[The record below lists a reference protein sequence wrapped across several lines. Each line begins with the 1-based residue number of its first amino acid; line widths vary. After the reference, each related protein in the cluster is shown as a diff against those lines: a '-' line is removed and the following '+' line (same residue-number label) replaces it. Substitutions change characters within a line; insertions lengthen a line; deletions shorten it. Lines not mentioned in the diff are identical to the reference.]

1 MNTPNTNI
9 ARPSQDVTAANP
21 FQSERH
27 QHINQG
33 AVAIEESRAIA
44 EAQGKLIVAKR
55 FPRDQ
60 AAAYER
66 IMKSCAR
73 KGLAEAAMYSFPR
86 GGQVITGPSI
96 RLAEELA
103 RAWGNI
109 DYGIRELSQKEGGSE
124 MEAYCWDLETNT
136 FSSQKFTVKH
146 ELHTKNGVK
155 RLTDPRD
162 IYEITANNG
171 GRRLRARIL
180 AILPPD
186 IVDAAVEQCYA
197 TLAGA
202 NTEPIEDRVKKMLKA
217 FSPFGV
223 MKEHIEQ
230 RLGKKLDSVLSEDIV
245 QLTTIYQSLRDNMSK
260 PSDWFGSP
268 DAAEAPAP
276 IAELNTQVS
285 EQTAKPKA
293 TRSRRPTPEIQE
305 AELVQTG
312 ESPKM
317 VEQPKADEQANPQP
331 SEEYL
336 M

>member
-1 MNTPNTNI
+1 MTQNNTQLATANG
-9 ARPSQDVTAANP
+9 SQLANP
-21 FQSERH
+21 FASNRH
-27 QHINQG
+27 ADINQG

-60 AAAYER
+60 AAAFER

-109 DYGIRELSQKEGGSE
+109 DYGIRELSQKEGVSE

-146 ELHTKNGVK
+146 ELHTKHGVK
-155 RLTDPRD
+155 KLTDPRD
-162 IYEITANNG
+162 IYELTANNG

-186 IVDAAVEQCYA
+186 LVDAAVEQCFA
-197 TLAGA
+197 TLSGA
-202 NTEPIEDRVKKMLKA
+202 ATELIEDRVKKMLKA
-217 FSPFGV
+217 FAPYGV
-223 MKEHIEQ
+223 NKEHIET
-230 RLGKKLDSVLSEDIV
+230 RIGKKLDAVLSEDIV
-245 QLTTIYQSLRDNMSK
+245 TLTTIYQSLKDNMSK
-260 PSDWFGSP
+260 PSDWFGNP
-268 DAAEAPAP
+268 DAPEAPAAVASLV
-276 IAELNTQVS
+276 AEVKETPRARKRQDAA
-285 EQTAKPKA
+285 AKDVPA
-293 TRSRRPTPEIQE
+293 VNDTPTTENN
-305 AELVQTG
+305 
-312 ESPKM
+312 
-317 VEQPKADEQANPQP
+317 QANSQP
-331 SEEYL
+331 AEQEL

>member
-1 MNTPNTNI
+1 MTQNTSVVRH
-9 ARPSQDVTAANP
+9 AQEVHANP
-21 FQSERH
+21 FQTNRH
-27 QHINQG
+27 QDINQG

-86 GGQVITGPSI
+86 GGQVVTGPSI

-109 DYGIRELSQKEGGSE
+109 DYGIRELSQKDGLSE

-146 ELHTKNGVK
+146 ELHTKNGIK
-155 RLTDPRD
+155 KLTDPRD
-162 IYEITANNG
+162 IYELTANNG

-186 IVDAAVEQCYA
+186 LVDAAVEQCYA
-197 TLAGA
+197 TLAGG

-217 FSPFGV
+217 FAPFGV
-223 MKEHIEQ
+223 NKEHIEK
-230 RLGKKLDSVLSEDIV
+230 RLGKKLDAVLSEDIV
-245 QLTTIYQSLRDNMSK
+245 QLTTIYQSLKDNMSK
-260 PSDWFGSP
+260 ASDWFGS
-268 DAAEAPAP
+268 AEAQAP
-276 IAELNTQVS
+276 EAIAELNNQVA
-285 EQTAKPKA
+285 EPAKPQSKR
-293 TRSRRPTPEIQE
+293 TRSAPP
-305 AELVQTG
+305 AEQKAPVQPA
-312 ESPKM
+312 EVPAEDNSSA
-317 VEQPKADEQANPQP
+317 QADED
-331 SEEYL
+331 L